1 MATQPATG
9 PPPPNLDDIRVYLGS
24 IPDDEYAARAKLRT
38 ARNAASWR
46 VNSVESG
53 HARTLLWMCSSAAA
67 AWVYAPA
74 DVEWLTS
81 VADYCLGLLAMADH
95 AEILGAG

>member
-1 MATQPATG
+1 MEAQTTG
-9 PPPPNLDDIRVYLGS
+9 PPSASLDDIRVYLGA

-46 VNSVESG
+46 VSRVDSA

-67 AWVYAPA
+67 QWIYAPA
-74 DVEWLTS
+74 DVEWLDNI
-81 VADYCLGLLAMADH
+81 ADYCRRLLAMADQ